1 MSLLLSSAPRKR
13 LVVLGLDG
21 LPLTL
26 ARTLGASLPN
36 LGRIVGD
43 AATVR
48 AELPELSPVNWT
60 SFYTG
65 EGPERHGVFGFS
77 HLDPRTYALRVTRG
91 TDATCP
97 TIFDR
102 LGERGL
108 VSRVVNLPNTYPAR
122 PLRGMLVAGFV
133 AHDLHRAAHPPFLA
147 AKLAETGYRLE
158 ADTNRGRADLGYLLD
173 ELRATLESRLDA
185 LDILWPDLSWDLFVH
200 VFTETDRL
208 FHFFMDAVIHR
219 DHPDHLACM
228 RFLADWDHALGLFLD
243 RFDALPA
250 PKRLLVL
257 ADHGFTEIRT
267 EVSLNTWLMGQ
278 GLLSL
283 SGPPDDEWDVSKIT
297 RDSKAF
303 ALDPGRVYLHEQ
315 GRFAR
320 GRVEPQE
327 REALLSHLENGLMAL
342 EYEGEPV
349 LRAVHRGDALYPGSR
364 SAQRPDLVCEARP
377 GFDLKAKFDRTEIF
391 GLHGRTGTHTVDGAI
406 FADSHGARPERMR
419 DVGRIILQHFDI
431 TE

>member
-1 MSLLLSSAPRKR
+1 MSLLLPSAPRPR

-21 LPLTL
+21 LPLDL

-36 LGRIVGD
+36 LGRLARG
-43 AATVR
+43 ASTVR

-65 EGPERHGVFGFS
+65 EGPEAHGVFGFS
-77 HLDPRTYALRVTRG
+77 HLDPQTYGLRVTQA
-91 TDATCP
+91 TDVACP
-97 TIFDR
+97 TVFDR

-133 AHDLHRAAHPPFLA
+133 APELKGAAYPPFLA
-147 AKLAETGYRLE
+147 DKLHETGYKLE
-158 ADTNRGRADLGYLLD
+158 ADTSRGRADLDFLLS
-173 ELRATLESRLDA
+173 ELRATLESRLTA
-185 LDILWPDLSWDLFVH
+185 LDMLWPDLAWDLFVH

-208 FHFFMDAVIHR
+208 FHFHMDAVLHA
-219 DHPDHLACM
+219 DHPNHMACM
-228 RFLADWDHALGLFLD
+228 RFLADWDHALGQFLKKY
-243 RFDALPA
+243 DALPG

-257 ADHGFTEIRT
+257 ADHGFTELKT
-267 EVSLNTWLMGQ
+267 EVSLNTWLMRT

-283 SGPPDDEWDVSKIT
+283 SGVPQDEWDASKIT
-297 RDSKAF
+297 PESKAF
-303 ALDPGRVYLHEQ
+303 ALDPGRIFLHER

-320 GRVEPQE
+320 GQVEPVE
-327 REALLSHLENGLMAL
+327 REGLLERIANGLMAL
-342 EYEGEPV
+342 EFEGEPV
-349 LRAVHRGDALYPGSR
+349 LKAVHRSADIYPGAAS
-364 SAQRPDLVCEARP
+364 SQCPDLVVESRP
-377 GFDLKAKFDRTEIF
+377 GFDLKAKFDRQNIF

-406 FADSHGARPERMR
+406 FADTHGARPERMR